1 LSAVGEVVGS
11 ERRRKRDQGVTRVLV
26 IVLLLNLAVAAIKL
40 VIGRRTGALSLV
52 ADSLHAMLDAS
63 SNVVGLVGIAV
74 AGRPADAGHP
84 YGHRRFETLAAL
96 GIGLFIL
103 SGLAGILYE
112 VMQGLAGTRPPPN
125 VSWESA
131 AIVLITILAN
141 LAISRYESRQ
151 AVELKSAL
159 LEADAGHTMSD
170 TMGACGVLLSFGAVA
185 LGFRQADLV
194 AAVLVAI
201 LIGRTAFKILRAN
214 LGVLADHVQL
224 DPAEVRR
231 VALQVAHVRGA
242 HKIRSRGSIDH
253 VHVDLHIHV
262 DPAMSVERAHQ
273 VTHEV
278 VAAVRAA
285 FPEVA
290 DVIIHT
296 EPADGRERDGTE
308 PR

>member
-1 LSAVGEVVGS
+1 MLSSVSEPLGAEV
-11 ERRRKRDQGVTRVLV
+11 RRKRDQGVTRVLV

-40 VIGRRTGALSLV
+40 VLGKYTGALSLL
-52 ADSLHAMLDAS
+52 ADGLHALLDAS

-74 AGRPADAGHP
+74 AARPADAGHP

-96 GIGLFIL
+96 AIGLFIL
-103 SGLAGILYE
+103 SGLGGILYE
-112 VMQGLAGTRPPPN
+112 VAQGLTGKRAAPD
-125 VSWESA
+125 VSWASGA
-131 AIVLITILAN
+131 VLLVTIVAN

-151 AVELKSAL
+151 ASKLKSAL

-170 TMGACGVLLSFGAVA
+170 TMGACGVLVSFGAIA

-201 LIGRTAFKILRAN
+201 LIGRTAFQILRAN

-224 DPAEVRR
+224 DPEEVRR
-231 VALQVAHVRGA
+231 VAMQVDHVRGA
-242 HKIRSRGSIDH
+242 HKVRSRGSIDH
-253 VHVDLHIHV
+253 VHVDLHIQV
-262 DPAMSVERAHQ
+262 DPAMSVERAHS
-273 VTHEV
+273 VTHDV
-278 VAAVRAA
+278 AAAVRAA

-296 EPADGRERDGTE
+296 EPADGREKRT
-308 PR
+308 

>member
-1 LSAVGEVVGS
+1 
-11 ERRRKRDQGVTRVLV
+11 
-26 IVLLLNLAVAAIKL
+26 
-40 VIGRRTGALSLV
+40 
-52 ADSLHAMLDAS
+52 
-63 SNVVGLVGIAV
+63 
-74 AGRPADAGHP
+74 
-84 YGHRRFETLAAL
+84 
-96 GIGLFIL
+96 
-103 SGLAGILYE
+103 
-112 VMQGLAGTRPPPN
+112 MQGLAGARPPPN

-131 AIVLITILAN
+131 AIVLVTILAN
-141 LAISRYESRQ
+141 LAISRYESRR
-151 AVELKSAL
+151 AFELKSAL

-185 LGFRQADLV
+185 LGFGRADLV

-224 DPAEVRR
+224 DPDEVRR
-231 VALQVAHVRGA
+231 VAMRVDHVRGA
-242 HKIRSRGSIDH
+242 HKVRSRGSIDH

-262 DPAMSVERAHQ
+262 DPTMSVERAHQ

-278 VAAVRAA
+278 AAAVRAA

-296 EPADGRERDGTE
+296 EPADGRELDLAEGSSR
-308 PR
+308 